1 VIAEALRGFEGSF
14 EQNPGRL
21 NVTRKHGFTAILD
34 YGHNPEAI
42 RALGQLV
49 DRLRPTHGRVIGV
62 ISVPGDRR
70 DDDIRE
76 VGQTAAGVF
85 DDLVFRE
92 RPDGRGRGAG
102 DVLRLLREGAE
113 AAGHTSIRVMADEP
127 AAMDAAMRSAQP
139 GDLVIM
145 TCTDVDAVWRQIQ
158 EFTPVSDAVTDAMTE
173 DDAQMEAASRTTTG
187 VAP

>member
-1 VIAEALRGFEGSF
+1 MANALAAALACYAQGVAPEVITEALRGFDGSY

-21 NVTRKHGFTAILD
+21 NVTTKHGFTAILD

-49 DRLRPTHGRVIGV
+49 ERLRPTHGRVIGV

-76 VGQTAAGVF
+76 VGLIAAGVF

-92 RPDGRGRGAG
+92 RPDGRGRGPG
-102 DVLRLLREGAE
+102 DVLRLLKEGAE
-113 AAGHTSIRVMADEP
+113 SAGHASIRIEADEA
-127 AAMDAAMRSAQP
+127 AAMDAAMRSAKP
-139 GDLVIM
+139 RDLVIM

-158 EFTPVSDAVTDAMTE
+158 EFVP
-173 DDAQMEAASRTTTG
+173 
-187 VAP
+187 